1 MTEALVSLPTFGR
14 LSERVWRVLGLNPGK
29 FTLQGT
35 NTYLVG
41 KGPQKILIDSGQGM
55 PNYIKLLE
63 DSLKS
68 ISPDAYISDVLLTHG
83 HHDHCGGVDG
93 LLSSSINKKHPI
105 KFHKYP
111 LPFGA
116 DRTSTSDL
124 SLFNINPLVNNQ
136 IFTAESATLKV
147 IYTPGHTKDHCTLWL
162 EEEKSL
168 FSADC
173 ALGQGTA
180 VFENLSEYI
189 CGLEYLATL
198 NPIQLYPGHG
208 PVVKDGVKKLK
219 ELVHH
224 RQERENQI
232 VALLK
237 SDQKKAWSAFDMVG
251 VLYKDYP
258 ESLHLPAVR
267 GILLHL
273 EKLRGEDKVKISSPL
288 TVGADISK
296 TAYDEWTLVA

>member
-1 MTEALVSLPTFGR
+1 MTEVLVPLPTFGR

-41 KGPQKILIDSGQGM
+41 KGPQKILVDSGQGI
-55 PNYIKLLE
+55 PKYIDLLE

-83 HHDHCGGVDG
+83 HHDHCGGVND

-105 KFHKYP
+105 RFHKYP
-111 LPFGA
+111 LPLGA
-116 DRTSTSDL
+116 DKTSTSDL
-124 SLFNINPLVNNQ
+124 SSFTIYPLTNNQ
-136 IFTAESATLKV
+136 IFKAESATLKV
-147 IYTPGHTKDHCTLWL
+147 IHTPGHTKDHCTLWL

-180 VFENLSEYI
+180 VFEDLSEYI
-189 CGLEYLATL
+189 CGLKYLATL
-198 NPIQLYPGHG
+198 KPIQLYPGHG
-208 PVVKDGVKKLK
+208 PVVKDGVKKIN
-219 ELVHH
+219 ELIQH

-232 VALLK
+232 VSLLK
-237 SDQKKAWSAFDMVG
+237 SDQTKNWTAFDIVG

-273 EKLRGEDKVKISSPL
+273 EKLRDENKVKLSNES
-288 TVGADISK
+288 TSETDITK
-296 TAYDEWTLVA
+296 LARNEWVLVK